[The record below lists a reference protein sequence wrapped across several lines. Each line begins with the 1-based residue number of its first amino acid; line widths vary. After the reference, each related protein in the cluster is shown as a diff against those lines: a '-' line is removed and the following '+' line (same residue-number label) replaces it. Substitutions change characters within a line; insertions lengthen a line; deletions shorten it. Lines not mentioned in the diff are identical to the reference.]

1 MVKQIEKTTLTRT
14 GESRGSRTRN
24 PTRTRELILR
34 AAKELFCRSD
44 YGSVA
49 LSDIAKHAGVT
60 QSLIHHY
67 FKTKSRLFLYA
78 VHSAMNDYDQGLDDW
93 VAPGLNTPDIIPKA
107 IEGYFRF
114 LAENELCVR
123 LYRLFDH
130 SLDIDPSML
139 KSLVELEQ
147 SGETGNL
154 HRIDNLKTAYDRIV
168 ELQQQGRLRPGMDP
182 KALVL
187 AILSLVEHW
196 HSSSQ
201 RLNHRLTEALGQDNT
216 VTSVTAEEYLSTVI
230 NLFMHGALVDKVDN
244 AGHHTEVE

>member
-1 MVKQIEKTTLTRT
+1 MVKRSDTPQRTRT

-24 PTRTRELILR
+24 PERTRELILR

-93 VAPGLNTPDIIPKA
+93 VSPGLNTPHIIPKA

-114 LAENELCVR
+114 LEENELCVR

-147 SGETGNL
+147 SGETGNQ
-154 HRIDNLKTAYDRIV
+154 HRIDNLKAAYERII
-168 ELQQQGRLRPGMDP
+168 EAQRQGRLRSGMDP
-182 KALVL
+182 KALLL
-187 AILSLVEHW
+187 AFLSLVEHW

-201 RLNHRLTEALGQDNT
+201 RLNHRLLEALGPEVAGAGVNADQ
-216 VTSVTAEEYLSTVI
+216 YLATVI
-230 NLFMHGALVDKVDN
+230 ELFMRGALV
-244 AGHHTEVE
+244 EP